1 MPSHPA
7 RPYHHGDLRPALLR
21 AAVEAI
27 GHAGPAAM
35 SLRQAAR
42 QAGVSHAAA
51 AYHFGDKAGLLTAVA
66 AQGYRMLT
74 AELQGV
80 RDARRGFLELGVAYV
95 RFAVR
100 HRAHFEV
107 MYRPE
112 LYRPDDPQVR
122 QARAAAAALLYGT
135 ASPDAGRLAAGA
147 AAWSLVHGL
156 ATLWLN
162 GNLPGELGDDPEE
175 ITRLLAPY
183 LNIPETMTARPD
195 DTLLACLRTSSTLGN
210 ASWQAIECMFY

>member
-1 MPSHPA
+1 MPTQPT
-7 RPYHHGDLRPALLR
+7 RPYHHGDLRPALLQ

-27 GHAGPAAM
+27 GRAGPAAT
-35 SLRQAAR
+35 SLREVAR
-42 QAGVSHAAA
+42 RAGVSHAAA

-66 AQGYRMLT
+66 VQGYRMLT
-74 AELQGV
+74 EELRSA
-80 RDARRGFLELGVAYV
+80 RDGGFLEVGVAYV

-112 LYRPDDPQVR
+112 LYRPDDAEVLE
-122 QARAAAAALLYGT
+122 ARGAAAVLLYGT
-135 ASPDAGRLAAGA
+135 DHPDAGRLAAGA

-162 GNLPGELGDDPEE
+162 GNLPEQLGDDPEK
-175 ITRLLAPY
+175 ITRLVAPY
-183 LNIPETMTARPD
+183 LSIPGTTAP
-195 DTLLACLRTSSTLGN
+195 T
-210 ASWQAIECMFY
+210 